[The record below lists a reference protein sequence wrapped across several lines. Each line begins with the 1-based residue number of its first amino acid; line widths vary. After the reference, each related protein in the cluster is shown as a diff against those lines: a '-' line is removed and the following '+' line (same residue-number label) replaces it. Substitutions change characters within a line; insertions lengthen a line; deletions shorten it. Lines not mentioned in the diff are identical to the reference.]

1 MQLYS
6 RGWGTGVEDRG
17 TSKLV
22 PIAGDVKIVGLFF
35 KGLGDVT
42 GRPTDEL
49 TLQRGRGVTGDVHA
63 NVGSPRQVLIASA
76 PYLEQLGLE
85 PGELQENIVL
95 EGAVELLGS
104 GRVLQLGQSAW
115 VRLTFLCE
123 PCAYLERVQPGLV
136 KRSKGK
142 RGMLGMVIRDGVV
155 RQGDL
160 ATVLPQQFPV
170 LSERVSDR
178 FTEFVS
184 RIPSGRVVNTTNLLL
199 ALGVTPSYYRT
210 IPSFLK
216 RAAADVPI
224 HRVVAADGSL
234 LSRHLPQQLQRLQA
248 EGIDVVDQHVSALY
262 YWEPI
267 HFHDLQ

>member
-1 MQLYS
+1 MAQLAD
-6 RGWGTGVEDRG
+6 GVTRN
-17 TSKLV
+17 
-22 PIAGDVKIVGLFF
+22 VKIVGLFF
-35 KGLGDVT
+35 KRSGDEGVSRT
-42 GRPTDEL
+42 EEIN
-49 TLQRGRGVTGDVHA
+49 LQRGRGVAGDVHA

-85 PGELQENIVL
+85 PGKLQENIVL
-95 EGAVELLGS
+95 EEAVERLGS
-104 GRVLQLGQSAW
+104 GRVLQLGQSAQ

-160 ATVLPQQFPV
+160 VTVLPEQFPV
-170 LSERVSDR
+170 LSERVGDR
-178 FTEFVS
+178 FTEFVC
-184 RIPSGRVVNTTNLLL
+184 RIPSGRVVTTTNLLL

-216 RAAADVPI
+216 RAAANVPVY
-224 HRVVAADGSL
+224 RVVAADGSL

-248 EGIDVVDQHVSALY
+248 EGIEVIDQHVSARY

-267 HFHDLQ
+267 YFHDLQLYDLQY

>member
-1 MQLYS
+1 MAQ
-6 RGWGTGVEDRG
+6 
-17 TSKLV
+17 
-22 PIAGDVKIVGLFF
+22 IAGDVTRDVKIVGLFF
-35 KGLGDVT
+35 KGVGDVT
-42 GRPTDEL
+42 VRRTEEID
-49 TLQRGRGVTGDVHA
+49 LQRERGVAGDVHA
-63 NVGSPRQVLIASA
+63 SVGSPRQVLIASA

-95 EGAVELLGS
+95 GGAVELLGS
-104 GRVLQLGQSAW
+104 GRVLQLGQSAQ

-123 PCAYLERVQPGLV
+123 PCAYLEQVQPGLV

-155 RQGDL
+155 HQGDPV
-160 ATVLPQQFPV
+160 TVLPQQFPV
-170 LSERVSDR
+170 LSERAGDR

-216 RAAADVPI
+216 RAAPDVPV
-224 HRVVAADGSL
+224 HRVVSADGSL
-234 LSRHLPQQLQRLQA
+234 LSRHLPQQMQRLQA

-262 YWEPI
+262 YWQPLY
-267 HFHDLQ
+267 FHDLQI